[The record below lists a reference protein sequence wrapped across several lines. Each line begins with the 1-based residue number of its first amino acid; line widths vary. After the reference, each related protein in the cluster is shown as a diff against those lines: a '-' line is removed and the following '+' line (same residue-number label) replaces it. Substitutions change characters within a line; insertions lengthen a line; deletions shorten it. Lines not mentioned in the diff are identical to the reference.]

1 MDIKETSKGVILSI
15 KVIAPSKKTE
25 ISIKDNHLVI
35 RVNAVKEKGK
45 ANTKVIEALSD
56 FFKLPKSFFEI
67 IQGEKSS
74 FKQLLIKNVTNKD
87 VIEQTLLK
95 HLKTQAKTPA
105 ECDNSFETE

>member
-67 IQGEKSS
+67 IQGEKSA

-87 VIEQTLLK
+87 VIQQSLVEQI
-95 HLKTQAKTPA
+95 KTHTKKPVDRNNAL
-105 ECDNSFETE
+105 